1 MLLISR
7 AARKTCF
14 LNHSEHVYF
23 SLKDGKN
30 IGGEK
35 YLETSFKYREITL
48 KGIVYEPFQFYY
60 FAVYRICTIKKN
72 CSDKIEL
79 LKQVYVKGSIF
90 EQESFFPPVLLLV
103 A

>member
-7 AARKTCF
+7 VARETCS

-35 YLETSFKYREITL
+35 YLETSFKYRKITL

-60 FAVYRICTIKKN
+60 LAVYRICTIKKTARTKN
-72 CSDKIEL
+72 N
-79 LKQVYVKGSIF
+79 F
-90 EQESFFPPVLLLV
+90 
-103 A
+103 

>member
-7 AARKTCF
+7 AARETCS
-14 LNHSEHVYF
+14 LNDSEHVHF

-79 LKQVYVKGSIF
+79 LK
-90 EQESFFPPVLLLV
+90 
-103 A
+103 

>member
-7 AARKTCF
+7 AARETCS

-48 KGIVYEPFQFYY
+48 KGIVYEPFSFITSQF
-60 FAVYRICTIKKN
+60 
-72 CSDKIEL
+72 IE
-79 LKQVYVKGSIF
+79 YVQLRKT
-90 EQESFFPPVLLLV
+90 
-103 A
+103 ARTK

>member
-7 AARKTCF
+7 AARETCC
-14 LNHSEHVYF
+14 LNHSEHVSF

-30 IGGEK
+30 IGDEK

-48 KGIVYEPFQFYY
+48 KGIVYELFQFYY
-60 FAVYRICTIKKN
+60 FAVYRIYTIKKN

-79 LKQVYVKGSIF
+79 LK
-90 EQESFFPPVLLLV
+90 
-103 A
+103 